1 MMNRKSVVEAKNINR
16 YSVITQTTSFDH
28 VIMAR
33 PAGDAY
39 IRSYQPLTQWATFRL
54 YSTYI
59 FSYIEAV
66 FNESKLGFLY
76 PVTLRCLWKGKP
88 WLNVKIVCF
97 HC

>member
-39 IRSYQPLTQWATFRL
+39 IRSYQPLTQ
-54 YSTYI
+54 
-59 FSYIEAV
+59 
-66 FNESKLGFLY
+66 
-76 PVTLRCLWKGKP
+76 
-88 WLNVKIVCF
+88 
-97 HC
+97 